1 MAFRRYTDWK
11 RSLRG
16 LIYLPFPREPATE
29 TVDGVFVFEPG
40 ADSAVLRL
48 RHHSLPLDGCGH
60 HLQARIGAYRG
71 DRGGGGSVLR
81 AGRFERRYLSQQF
94 WRPNRGGAVDH
105 RCIVLVSAD
114 SSLDPGPVGSFLLP
128 RPLGLPANAD

>member
-1 MAFRRYTDWK
+1 MAFRRYADWK

-16 LIYLPFPREPATE
+16 LIYLPVPAEPATE
-29 TVDGVFVFEPG
+29 TVDGVFVFELG

-48 RHHSLPLDGCGH
+48 CHRSLPLDGCGH

-81 AGRFERRYLSQQF
+81 AGWFERRNVSQQF
-94 WRPNRGGAVDH
+94 WRANRGGGCGPHSTGV
-105 RCIVLVSAD
+105 VLCVS
-114 SSLDPGPVGSFLLP
+114 GVC
-128 RPLGLPANAD
+128 